1 MKQSTICN
9 QLKIAHQLLASLQ
22 DAHLD
27 AALLLAHVL
36 RVSRTHLIAWP
47 EQMLGATETQH
58 FQALLQRRLLG
69 ESVAHLMGE
78 KEFWSMTLTVTA
90 DTLIPR
96 PDTEIL
102 VEQILQFFIQ
112 PDLQLLDLGTGTGAI
127 ALAIAKER
135 LHWRI
140 TATDLYTK
148 TLAVAQRNAEKLGL
162 NQVRFLQGDW
172 FKAVSGQRFDIIV
185 SNPPYIAET
194 DPHLMSPELRHEPR
208 HALVS
213 GKAGLDALYLI
224 IEQAG
229 DYLND
234 QGWLYVEHGCDQAI
248 FMQQK
253 MQAMG
258 YDQIETYLDLG
269 NRPRVTQGKLRCR

>member
-90 DTLIPR
+90 DTLIPNH
-96 PDTEIL
+96 
-102 VEQILQFFIQ
+102 
-112 PDLQLLDLGTGTGAI
+112 QL
-127 ALAIAKER
+127 
-135 LHWRI
+135 
-140 TATDLYTK
+140 
-148 TLAVAQRNAEKLGL
+148 
-162 NQVRFLQGDW
+162 
-172 FKAVSGQRFDIIV
+172 
-185 SNPPYIAET
+185 
-194 DPHLMSPELRHEPR
+194 
-208 HALVS
+208 
-213 GKAGLDALYLI
+213 AG
-224 IEQAG
+224 
-229 DYLND
+229 
-234 QGWLYVEHGCDQAI
+234 
-248 FMQQK
+248 
-253 MQAMG
+253 
-258 YDQIETYLDLG
+258 
-269 NRPRVTQGKLRCR
+269 